1 MDRRDASPL
10 SSVVIGA
17 YIISLTCPPSSV
29 SKLKI
34 I

>member
-1 MDRRDASPL
+1 MDRRDASLL

-17 YIISLTCPPSSV
+17 HIVSLTCTPSSV